1 MLKVKLPYLNNATI
15 TNQRDCNPEY
25 WKKCQMSNSSWK
37 INVSILYYV
46 PHSCDNTAYA
56 TTSLRDK
63 KEKYSNSC
71 VVRKKISERNKK
83 TYPPPSPSFKLN
95 GRSLMYLIPVTILH
109 MLHLLLLHLSRR
121 KIVSLMNVTFRRMP
135 GMTMF
140 LLIFIFA
147 ILSFSFYLV

>member
-1 MLKVKLPYLNNATI
+1 
-15 TNQRDCNPEY
+15 
-25 WKKCQMSNSSWK
+25 MSNSSWK

-56 TTSLRDK
+56 TSSLRDK

-71 VVRKKISERNKK
+71 VVRKIISERNKK
-83 TYPPPSPSFKLN
+83 PYPSPLPPFKLN

-109 MLHLLLLHLSRR
+109 MLHLLLLHLSLR
-121 KIVSLMNVTFRRMP
+121 KIFSLMNVTFRRMP

>member
-1 MLKVKLPYLNNATI
+1 
-15 TNQRDCNPEY
+15 
-25 WKKCQMSNSSWK
+25 MSNSSWK

-56 TTSLRDK
+56 TSSLRDK

-83 TYPPPSPSFKLN
+83 TYPPSPSFKLN

-109 MLHLLLLHLSRR
+109 MLHLLLHLSLR
-121 KIVSLMNVTFRRMP
+121 KIFSLMNVTFRRMP

>member
-1 MLKVKLPYLNNATI
+1 MCLSCSMYLIPVTILHMLQLLCATKRRNILTLVLFEKLFLNET
-15 TNQRDCNPEY
+15 
-25 WKKCQMSNSSWK
+25 KK
-37 INVSILYYV
+37 
-46 PHSCDNTAYA
+46 HT
-56 TTSLRDK
+56 
-63 KEKYSNSC
+63 
-71 VVRKKISERNKK
+71 
-83 TYPPPSPSFKLN
+83 PPSPSFKLN